1 MSGWPTLTQDAD
13 IGDDDASS
21 LAENIGGQPDPTPA
35 RKSSARLRLD
45 KVSDIKRELARLYRE
60 ARREEISTQTATRL
74 AYLLN
79 MMAQLIETTELE
91 KRVIELEKL
100 GAGR

>member
-1 MSGWPTLTQDAD
+1 MSGWPKFTQNAD
-13 IGDDDASS
+13 IGNDDASF
-21 LAENIGGQPDPTPA
+21 LAENLGGQPDATPA

-60 ARREEISTQTATRL
+60 ARRDEISTQTATRL

>member
-1 MSGWPTLTQDAD
+1 MSGWPNFTQDAD
-13 IGDDDASS
+13 IGNDDVAT
-21 LAENIGGQPDPTPA
+21 LAENLGGQPDPTPI

-60 ARREEISTQTATRL
+60 ARRNEISTQTATRL

-79 MMAQLIETTELE
+79 MMAQLIESTELE